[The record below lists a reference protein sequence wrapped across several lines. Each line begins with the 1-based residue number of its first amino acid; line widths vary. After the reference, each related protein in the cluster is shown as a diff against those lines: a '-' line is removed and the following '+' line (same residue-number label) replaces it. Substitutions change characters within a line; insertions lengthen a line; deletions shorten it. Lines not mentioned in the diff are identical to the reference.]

1 MLKNLHKLFSFEWT
15 SISLVFFMAVLCLS
29 CQPSTQ
35 DLADGRIVLKYWEK
49 WTGFEAQAM
58 RGIVDA
64 YNASQDKYYVNY
76 MEVGGSQIDRKL
88 VVAIAGGN
96 PPDIAGFW
104 NDRVADYVQNGAL
117 TPIDQQMV
125 QSCIHSEDYLPVVMN
140 CCRYEGYTWGLPL
153 TPATLA
159 LFYNKRLF
167 REAGLDPDHP
177 PETIAQLD
185 EYADKLTQR
194 DEKGKII
201 TLGFSPDIPGW
212 WNHLWGIWFGGKLW
226 DAESGVT
233 LLSPSQLSALEWARG
248 YFTRYGVRE
257 LDRFKAAAENF
268 DSPQWPFFSEHL
280 AMVIQGVWTSNFI
293 GRHAPDLDWGVAP
306 FPSVTTGT
314 GTTTFL
320 QCDLL
325 VIPKGCPHPDG
336 AWNFIQ
342 YTQRAENLEKLNIL
356 HHKFSPLVEVS
367 EQFYRDHP
375 NPRIHLFRDLA
386 IHGEVCIAP
395 PIPRFSELQRW
406 MIHSFNQV
414 CKVGSDPTET
424 LQEAQNEVQKGYYR
438 AQQQWERVA
447 GARRRQWME
456 P

>member
-1 MLKNLHKLFSFEWT
+1 MLHT
-15 SISLVFFMAVLCLS
+15 IHPSIPVQWNVLILVFLLSLLCLS

-64 YNASQDKYYVNY
+64 YNAAQDKYYVNY

-96 PPDIAGFW
+96 PPDVAGFW

-117 TPIDQQMV
+117 TSIDKRMAT
-125 QSCIHSEDYLPVVMN
+125 SGLHADDYLPAVIRS
-140 CCRYEGYTWGLPL
+140 CRYEGHLWGLPL

-159 LFYNKRLF
+159 LFYNRKLF

-177 PETIAQLD
+177 PETISELD
-185 EYADKLTQR
+185 EYAEKLTRR
-194 DEKGKII
+194 DDQGKIL

-226 DAESGVT
+226 DAESGVN
-233 LLSPSQLSALEWARG
+233 LLSPSQLLALEWARG
-248 YFTRYGVRE
+248 YFTKYGVRE

-306 FPSVTTGT
+306 FPSVTAGT

-336 AWNFIQ
+336 AWDFIQ
-342 YTQRAENLEKLNIL
+342 YTQKIENLEKLNTL

-367 EQFYRDHP
+367 EQFSRDHP
-375 NPRIHLFRDLA
+375 NPHIHLFRDLA
-386 IHGEVCIAP
+386 IHGEVCVAP

-406 MIHSFNQV
+406 MIHSFNQI
-414 CKVGSDPTET
+414 CKAGSDPTET
-424 LQEAQNEVQKGYYR
+424 LLEAQTEVQKGYNR

-447 GARRRQWME
+447 DMRRKQWME

>member
-1 MLKNLHKLFSFEWT
+1 M
-15 SISLVFFMAVLCLS
+15 IVFLSGLWVS
-29 CQPSTQ
+29 CQYPSGNESS
-35 DLADGRIVLKYWEK
+35 GRVVLKYWEK
-49 WTGFEAQAM
+49 WTGPEGQAM
-58 RGIVDA
+58 RGIVDS
-64 YNASQDKYYVNY
+64 YNASQERYYVNY

-117 TPIDQQMV
+117 TPIDNRMAEAG
-125 QSCIHSEDYLPVVMN
+125 IRGDDYLTSVIN

-159 LFYNKRLF
+159 LFFNRRLF
-167 REAGLDPDHP
+167 RQAGLDPDRP

-185 EYADKLTQR
+185 EYAEKLTRR
-194 DEKGKII
+194 DGQGKII

-226 DAESGVT
+226 DAESGITVST
-233 LLSPSQLSALEWARG
+233 PSQLAALQWAQG
-248 YFTRYGVRE
+248 YFNKYGVRE

-293 GRHAPDLDWGVAP
+293 GRHASTLDWGVAP
-306 FPSVTTGT
+306 FPSASTAT

-325 VIPKGCPHPDG
+325 VIPKGCPNPDG
-336 AWNFIQ
+336 AWDFIH
-342 YTQRAENLEKLNIL
+342 YTQRLENLEKLNTL
-356 HHKFSPLVEVS
+356 HHKFSPLAEVS
-367 EQFYRDHP
+367 GQFYRDHP
-375 NPRIHLFRDLA
+375 NPQIRLFRDLA
-386 IHGEVCIAP
+386 TAGEVHVAP

-414 CKVGSDPTET
+414 CKAGSDPAET
-424 LQEAQNEVQKGYYR
+424 LREAQTEIQKGYTR
-438 AQQQWERVA
+438 ARQQWERVA
-447 GARRRQWME
+447 AIRREQWMK